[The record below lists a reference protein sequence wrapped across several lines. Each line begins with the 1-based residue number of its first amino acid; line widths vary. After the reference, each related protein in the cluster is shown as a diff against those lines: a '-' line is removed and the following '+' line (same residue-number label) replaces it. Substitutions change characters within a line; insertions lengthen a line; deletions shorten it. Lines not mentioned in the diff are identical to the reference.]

1 MECYKNRAFCSSDCV
16 NYKCTRCRK
25 PKDFEKAK
33 ELGLPF
39 RLIQARCNN
48 YLRPKETK
56 MKIRPLQN
64 YIVVQRKESI
74 EVTKG
79 GIFLPE
85 NAREKS
91 LEGVVLAVG
100 SGVRDAKG
108 KLEPLTVKE
117 GDRVLFGDW
126 AGLEIKVSDQT
137 VFMLKESDIM
147 GIIQGE

>member
-1 MECYKNRAFCSSDCV
+1 
-16 NYKCTRCRK
+16 
-25 PKDFEKAK
+25 
-33 ELGLPF
+33 
-39 RLIQARCNN
+39 
-48 YLRPKETK
+48 